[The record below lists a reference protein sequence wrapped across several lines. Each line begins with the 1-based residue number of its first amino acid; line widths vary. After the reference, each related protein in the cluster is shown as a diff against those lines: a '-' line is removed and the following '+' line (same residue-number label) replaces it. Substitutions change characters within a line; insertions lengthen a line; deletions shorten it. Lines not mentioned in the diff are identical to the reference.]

1 MMVSFCILALFA
13 GGRLAPTVDLLMPPP
28 PEPSAIGFGRIGVT
42 EVVGNLFDSLLSRMF
57 FGPSICGPFGWN
69 IPFGLV
75 GLTSPIG
82 PPTGL

>member
-1 MMVSFCILALFA
+1 MVCFCILALFA

-28 PEPSAIGFGRIGVT
+28 PEPSTTGFGRIGVT
-42 EVVGNLFDSLLSRMF
+42 DVVGSLFDGPLSRMF
-57 FGPSICGPFGWN
+57 FGPSNCGPFGWN

-75 GLTSPIG
+75 EFTTPIG